1 MASSSSR
8 VVAIG
13 ECMLEL
19 SATGEAWKLGYAG
32 DTFNTALYMARSGV
46 PVRYLSALGTD
57 PFSAEMRAAFRAEG
71 IDDSLVLTDPQRL
84 PGLYAIR
91 TDARG
96 ERSFHYWRER
106 SAARNLFA
114 LEGIED
120 ALTQAASASL
130 LYLSGITLSLF
141 DASGRERLRDLATAI
156 RRGGGSVA
164 FDPNYRPAGW
174 PDPAE
179 AREALRALAPAIDTV
194 LPAFDD
200 ERLLWGDAG
209 IADCIARWRD
219 WGAKD
224 IVVKL
229 GSEGCAL
236 ATEEGYLTVP
246 GERVGQVVD
255 TTGAGDSFNAA
266 YLAARLRGED
276 RTAAAAAGNRLAAE
290 VIQVR
295 GAIMPRDRW
304 AVRQGF
310 SPQ

>member
-1 MASSSSR
+1 MERPAPR
-8 VVAIG
+8 VVAVG

-19 SATGEAWKLGYAG
+19 SAAGDAWRMGYAG
-32 DTFNTALYMARSGV
+32 DTFNTGLYLARLGV
-46 PVRYLSALGTD
+46 PVAYLSALGTD

-71 IDDSLVLTDPQRL
+71 IDDALVLSDPKRL

-114 LEGIED
+114 LEGIEP
-120 ALTQAASASL
+120 ALAQAAAADL

-141 DASGRERLRDLATAI
+141 ETAGRERLRELAAAVR
-156 RRGGGSVA
+156 RRGGTVA

-174 PDPAE
+174 PGPRE
-179 AREALRALAPAIDTV
+179 AREAIDAFAGEVDIV
-194 LPAFDD
+194 LPTFDD

-209 IADCIARWRD
+209 PADCIARWRGR
-219 WGAKD
+219 GARD
-224 IVVKL
+224 VVVKL

-236 ATEEGYLTVP
+236 ATEEGHLPVR
-246 GERVGQVVD
+246 GERVEQVVD

-276 RTAAAAAGNRLAAE
+276 RAAAAAAGNRLAAE

-304 AVRQGF
+304 AARQGR
-310 SPQ
+310 

>member
-1 MASSSSR
+1 MDKWRSKLVWQASGLPVPDYMVLDGASDFAAVEAR
-8 VVAIG
+8 LGLPVA
-13 ECMLEL
+13 
-19 SATGEAWKLGYAG
+19 
-32 DTFNTALYMARSGV
+32 
-46 PVRYLSALGTD
+46 YLSALGTD

-71 IDDSLVLTDPQRL
+71 IDDTLVLSDPTRL

-106 SAARNLFA
+106 SAVRNLFA
-114 LEGIED
+114 LEKVEE
-120 ALTQAASASL
+120 AMAEAAGADL
-130 LYLSGITLSLF
+130 LYVSGITLSLF
-141 DASGRERLRDLATAI
+141 DATGRERLRELASGVQ
-156 RRGGGSVA
+156 RRGGTVA

-174 PDPAE
+174 PGTRE
-179 AREALRALAPAIDTV
+179 ARDAIQAFACAVDIV
-194 LPAFDD
+194 LPTFDD

-209 IADCIARWRD
+209 LADCIARWSG

-236 ATEEGYLTVP
+236 ATEEGHFPVR
-246 GERVGQVVD
+246 GERVEKVVD

-276 RTAAAAAGNRLAAE
+276 RAAAAAAGNRLASE

-295 GAIMPRDRW
+295 GAIVPRDRW
-304 AVRQGF
+304 AARRGF
-310 SPQ
+310 RGV